1 MNLLKLIA
9 NKNIKFSHQV
19 IYIVRTLVYSGKYT
33 GVQTL
38 YTSLNLAYGLIV
50 TIFSCSLF
58 RFVVEYVCRIC
69 NIASSES
76 NYVTGRVSESRDYL
90 LLRESQNGFRLR
102 YRVCD
107 RDSDQTLVLKS
118 ISPPFIFRTCP
129 LAENLRWVYWWAKIP
144 LNVLKLWLF
153 QILN

>member
-1 MNLLKLIA
+1 M
-9 NKNIKFSHQV
+9 
-19 IYIVRTLVYSGKYT
+19 YIVRTLVYSVKYT

-38 YTSLNLAYGLIV
+38 YTSLNLEYGLIV
-50 TIFSCSLF
+50 YVTIFSGSLL
-58 RFVVEYVCRIC
+58 RFVVECVCRIC

-107 RDSDQTLVLKS
+107 NDQTLVLKS
-118 ISPPFIFRTCP
+118 ISMALNCRTSP
-129 LAENLRWVYWWAKIP
+129 LAD
-144 LNVLKLWLF
+144 NVR
-153 QILN
+153 